1 MARMN
6 VVGCAAG
13 TIILTVEIPGNCA
26 EVSVQ
31 VRPKRRRE
39 HGFAALRGEDD
50 VDEKKAVR
58 LRHVADLVE
67 EHFFYVLP
75 VVYAAVGGDV
85 YVGGGRVE
93 DAFS

>member
-58 LRHVADLVE
+58 LRHSGRFSRGT
-67 EHFFYVLP
+67 FFLRL
-75 VVYAAVGGDV
+75 ASCLR
-85 YVGGGRVE
+85 GGRW
-93 DAFS
+93 